1 VCERERYRA
10 IISSFLC
17 FRFIPN
23 ASFFLSSVIHY
34 PHIPWSFSTSTVI
47 AHPILHDR
55 TLATS
60 SILLSLTYFQLS
72 RRSTTSIPA
81 STSCCISCH
90 LLVVASYLADNIVE
104 SVIDVDSRFCRCFD
118 EFAAKRSSQCLSLYP
133 FKNILAK
140 LRSDHFWF
148 PQNSD
153 KP

>member
-10 IISSFLC
+10 IISSFLS
-17 FRFIPN
+17 FSFIPN

-34 PHIPWSFSTSTVI
+34 PRAWSFSTSTVI